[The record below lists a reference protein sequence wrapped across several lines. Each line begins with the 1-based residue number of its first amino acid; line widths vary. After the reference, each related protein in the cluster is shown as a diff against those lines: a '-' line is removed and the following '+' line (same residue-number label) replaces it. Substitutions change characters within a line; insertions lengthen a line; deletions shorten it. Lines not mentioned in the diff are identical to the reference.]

1 MRDLFSQFWALA
13 GPYWRSSERM
23 KSGLILFAV
32 VALNLGSVYVMVL
45 INLWYALF
53 YNSLQDRDFAAFSY
67 QILRFGGL
75 AAIYIFAGVYRVYLR
90 QMLQIRWRNW
100 LTKRYVGRWLE
111 NGAFY
116 RLQLTNGGADNPDQ
130 RIAEDINVFVGQ
142 TLILGLGILE
152 SIVTLLSFA
161 FILWN
166 LSGSI
171 AIAGVTIPGYMLWAA
186 ILYAI
191 VGTWLTNR
199 LGWPL
204 ISLNYKQQ
212 QYEANLR
219 FALVRL
225 RENSEGIALYG
236 GEGAELQGIGT
247 RFANVVS
254 NWWGIMRRQK
264 LLSWFSSG
272 YTQIAI
278 IFPFV
283 VAAPRY
289 FAGTFQLGQLMQ
301 TAQAFGQVQTALSWF
316 VDNYTSLAEWKATVN
331 RLAGFE
337 QALVRTKEPTQKGL
351 TEVFVRDA
359 GTLSVSKANIY
370 LPDGSPLLCNLSFQL
385 AAASRTLVLGPSG
398 SGKSTLLRTLS
409 GIWPYCEGNISRPA
423 GDKTLFFPQK
433 PYLPLGSLSDAI
445 CYPDASS
452 VHAEENVAGALAACG
467 LGALSSKLNEEDNWS
482 LKLSPGEQQRLAF
495 ARALL
500 LRPHWLFLD
509 EATSALDEE
518 SEVALYELIVERV
531 QNCAIVSVAHRKTL
545 ARFHDQYMV
554 FTKRPGRVGTEA
566 TQIQYS
572 TGFGIRMAQPQPL
585 SSKPG

>member
-1 MRDLFSQFWALA
+1 MRDLFFQFWALA
-13 GPYWRSSERM
+13 GPYWRSGERL

-32 VALNLGSVYVMVL
+32 VALNLGAVYVMVL

-53 YNSLQDRDFAAFSY
+53 YNSLQDRDFSAFSY
-67 QILRFGGL
+67 QLLRFGGL
-75 AAIYIFAGVYRVYLR
+75 AALYIFAGVYRVYLR

-100 LTKRYVGRWLE
+100 LTERYVARWLE

-116 RLQLTNGGADNPDQ
+116 RLQLSNGGADNPDQ
-130 RIAEDINVFVGQ
+130 RIAEDINGFVGQ

-152 SIVTLLSFA
+152 SVVTLFSFA

-166 LSGSI
+166 LSG
-171 AIAGVTIPGYMLWAA
+171 ATTIAGVTIPGYMLWAA

-199 LGWPL
+199 LGRPL
-204 ISLNYKQQ
+204 ISLNFKQQ
-212 QYEANLR
+212 QYEADLR

-225 RENSEGIALYG
+225 RENSEGVALYG
-236 GEGAELQGIGT
+236 GEGAELLGIGT

-272 YTQIAI
+272 YSQIAI
-278 IFPFV
+278 IFPFL

-301 TAQAFGQVQTALSWF
+301 TVQAFSELQTALSWF
-316 VDNYTSLAEWKATVN
+316 VTNYTSLAEWKATVN

-337 QALVRTKEPTQKGL
+337 QALVQTAEPGLKGL

-359 GTLSVSKANIY
+359 GALSVSKANIY
-370 LPDGSPLLCNLSFQL
+370 LPDGSQLLNNVSFRL
-385 AAASRTLVLGPSG
+385 AAASRTLVSGPSG

-409 GIWPYCEGNISRPA
+409 GIWPYCEGSICRPA
-423 GDKTLFFPQK
+423 GDRTLFFPQR

-445 CYPDASS
+445 RYPDSS
-452 VHAEENVAGALAACG
+452 SDHAKDNVEAALVMCG
-467 LGALSSKLNEEDNWS
+467 LGALASKLGEEDNWS

-518 SEVALYELIVERV
+518 SEAALYELILERI
-531 QNCAIVSVAHRKTL
+531 QNCAVVSVAHRKSL
-545 ARFHDQYMV
+545 ARFHDHHIV
-554 FTKRPGRVGTEA
+554 FTKRPDRTGTQS

-572 TGFGIRMAQPQPL
+572 AGFGLRVAHP
-585 SSKPG
+585 